1 MSWSSRSSW
10 YCDHRSTYARRPPD
24 APKPRRSNAYV
35 SIPADARRE
44 ATCAWRP
51 ACSAIPCM
59 TRRCARATP
68 AAGHRR
74 VRSWRPS
81 RVRAVPTWL
90 TAALVPVQHAHRAQ
104 GVPMAGPAIAL
115 VHAEL
120 EIAQA
125 GVDHFALVWVLE
137 RQSTFGV
144 TLRADQVD
152 GLGHARIGRHARCAQ
167 VVEPAQRV
175 VVPAGREREQ
185 RERSIDQLA
194 ARHAAQHPAVE
205 QIFLPPQKRR
215 GHLGRAA
222 RRSLVLQK
230 ALEDVDRRVERSAG
244 GTILLLAVPP
254 AIGHLLAEQPRDDA
268 GHVLAE
274 VRAHRHDASVDA
286 WLDLAGEHRCA
297 VPGAPGVPRG
307 VVADEGYRRPRLLAR
322 GVK

>member
-10 YCDHRSTYARRPPD
+10 YCDQRSTYARRPPD

-35 SIPADARRE
+35 SIPADARRD

-104 GVPMAGPAIAL
+104 GVPVAGPAFAL

-125 GVDHFALVWVLE
+125 GVYHFALLWVLE

-144 TLRADQVD
+144 TLGADQVD

-175 VVPAGREREQ
+175 VVVAGREREQ
-185 RERSIDQLA
+185 CEGRIDQLA
-194 ARHAAQHPAVE
+194 ARQPAQHPAFE
-205 QIFLPPQKRR
+205 QVFLPSLKCR

-222 RRSLVLQK
+222 GCALALQK
-230 ALEDVDRRVERSAG
+230 ALQDVDRRVERSAG
-244 GTILLLAVPP
+244 RAILLLAIPP
-254 AIGHLLAEQPRDDA
+254 AVGHLPAEPPPDYPC
-268 GHVLAE
+268 HVPAE
-274 VRAHRHDASVDA
+274 VRAD
-286 WLDLAGEHRCA
+286 
-297 VPGAPGVPRG
+297 PR
-307 VVADEGYRRPRLLAR
+307 
-322 GVK
+322 